1 MDGGQEGDVQ
11 ARKKENCS
19 DVLVFIQYEAPLDP
33 ILALKCRNAQKIQ
46 GGGAEGPTSSFPH
59 TPLYSFTS

>member
-11 ARKKENCS
+11 TRKKENCS
-19 DVLVFIQYEAPLDP
+19 DVLVFIEYEAPLDGQM
-33 ILALKCRNAQKIQ
+33 AVKCCNAQKIQ
-46 GGGAEGPTSSFPH
+46 GEGAEGPTNSFPH